1 MVIFTVACGQ
11 NGSQV
16 IALNKKDG
24 TVAWQTA
31 LPASA
36 VSSPVAV
43 YNEAGDAWII
53 QAEIDGKI
61 NMLDAKTGAVLSTV
75 TVEGEITASPAVY
88 GNLMVIGTTGRGTGA
103 VYCFRID

>member
-1 MVIFTVACGQ
+1 M
-11 NGSQV
+11 
-16 IALNKKDG
+16 
-24 TVAWQTA
+24 AWQTA

-75 TVEGEITASPAVY
+75 AAEGEITASQPCTA
-88 GNLMVIGTTGRGTGA
+88 T
-103 VYCFRID
+103 